1 VKFRGFILFVFG
13 AVIILSGCKSVQ
25 RVKYDIPIEER
36 DKLKEEYIGKKAWT
50 RSLLIDLG
58 DEGIIDRDTEV
69 KIVDLDMH
77 WQGAVMVQG
86 PKRKKITHGLLLE
99 RPLTKE
105 IYDEKLHRLF
115 WFDKPEK
122 RYRMDL
128 RKYGKKTAKAIF
140 NHELFKGMKRDAA
153 LSSWGYPDEINSTEL
168 GGSLEE
174 QWIYLDPRQKGK
186 KRYIYIRDGLVSSWE
201 E

>member
-1 VKFRGFILFVFG
+1 MKFRGFILFVFS
-13 AVIILSGCKSVQ
+13 AAMIMSGCKSAQ
-25 RVKYDIPIEER
+25 RVTYDIPIEER
-36 DKLKEEYIGKKAWT
+36 DKLQEEYIGKKAWT
-50 RSLLIDLG
+50 RSRLIDLG

-77 WQGAVMVQG
+77 WTGAVMVQG
-86 PKRKKITHGLLLE
+86 PKRKKITHGMLIE
-99 RPLTKE
+99 RPMTKE
-105 IYDEKLHRLF
+105 LYVEELSKLF
-115 WFDKPEK
+115 WFDKPET

-168 GGSLEE
+168 GGALEE
-174 QWIYLDPRQKGK
+174 QWIYQDPRQTGK
-186 KRYIYIRDGLVSSWE
+186 KRYIYIKDGLIASWE